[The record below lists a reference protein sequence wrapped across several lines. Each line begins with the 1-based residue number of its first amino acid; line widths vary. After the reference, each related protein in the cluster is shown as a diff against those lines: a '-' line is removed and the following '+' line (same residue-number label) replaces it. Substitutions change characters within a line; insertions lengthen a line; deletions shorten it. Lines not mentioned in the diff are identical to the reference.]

1 MLHYITNIVSIADD
15 YTVVCRFNGGEKRKI
30 ELKPLLEQ
38 LDKTPEIQ
46 QLWNTNY
53 FKKALLDSYGTLAWD
68 NGADFCPDV
77 LYDHS
82 VPV

>member
-15 YTVVCRFNGGEKRKI
+15 YTVVCRFNSGENRQI
-30 ELKPLLEQ
+30 VLKPLLEQ

-46 QLWNTNY
+46 QLWNTSY
-53 FKKALLDSYGTLAWD
+53 FRKVSLDSYGTLTWD

-77 LYDHS
+77 LYNHS

>member
-1 MLHYITNIVSIADD
+1 
-15 YTVVCRFNGGEKRKI
+15 
-30 ELKPLLEQ
+30 
-38 LDKTPEIQ
+38 
-46 QLWNTNY
+46 
-53 FKKALLDSYGTLAWD
+53 LLDSYGTLAWD